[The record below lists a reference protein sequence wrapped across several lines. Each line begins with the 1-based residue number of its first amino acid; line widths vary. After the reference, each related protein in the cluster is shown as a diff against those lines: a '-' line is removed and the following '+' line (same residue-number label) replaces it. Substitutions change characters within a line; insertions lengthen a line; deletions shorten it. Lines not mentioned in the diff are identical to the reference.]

1 MSTINYQLSTVNCQ
15 LTKLDLITK
24 YITEPFQ
31 YEFIQRALIASLMV
45 GISCGLIGTYIM
57 LRRLSLI
64 GDALAHAVLPG
75 VVIGFMVAGKSA
87 LSLFVGALVAG
98 ILTSILISFVERNSK
113 IKEDTSIGI
122 IFTGAFALGILL
134 VSQLKQVHI
143 DLSSYLFGDVL
154 GVSDSDLILSS
165 IITVIIIISVV
176 LFYKQL
182 LVTSF
187 DPTMAHIIGIS
198 TAIVHYFLMTLL
210 SMSIVAGLQSV
221 GVILIIAMLI
231 TPPATAF
238 LLTDKLKK
246 LLLLSCFFGVISA
259 IIGLYLSYHLNFA
272 SGASIVLV
280 SVFFFAMAF
289 LFSPKEG
296 IVIKSLRR
304 IKNSRTNLMEDIIK
318 QMNKNK
324 SGVQTV
330 QLIDSLSDILGIS
343 KSKIITSLKSIKKM
357 ELIDLLNGNYILTE
371 KGQRVADRLVR
382 SHRLWE
388 TYITEKHIVNIE
400 DIHQDAEKYE
410 HILSDDLLAEIDE
423 ELGHPEKDPHGSPIP
438 KKQ

>member
-1 MSTINYQLSTVNCQ
+1 MEI
-15 LTKLDLITK
+15 LTK
-24 YITEPFQ
+24 YFTEPLQ
-31 YEFIQRALIASLMV
+31 YEFIQRALIASFMV

-75 VVIGFMVAGKSA
+75 VVIGFMVAGKNPFT
-87 LSLFVGALVAG
+87 LFLGALAAG
-98 ILTSILISFVERNSK
+98 LLTSILISFVERNSK

-154 GVSDSDLILSS
+154 GVSDSDIILSS
-165 IITVIIIISVV
+165 IITLFIILSVV

-187 DPTMAHIIGIS
+187 DPTLAHIIGIS
-198 TAIVHYFLMTLL
+198 AAVVHYFLMTLL

-238 LLTDKLKK
+238 LLTDKLKR
-246 LLLLSCFFGVISA
+246 LLIYSCIIGIVASV
-259 IIGLYLSYHLNFA
+259 IGLYLSYHFNFA

-280 SVFFFAMAF
+280 SVTIFILTL

-296 IVIKSLRR
+296 LFIKKLKRNR
-304 IKNSRTNLMEDIIK
+304 NSRINLTEDIVKLI
-318 QMNKNK
+318 NKESALTK
-324 SGVQTV
+324 SNE
-330 QLIDSLSDILGIS
+330 IYNYLSGKLGIPE
-343 KSKIITSLKSIKKM
+343 SKIRTSVKALIRNGILVRQNDTF
-357 ELIDLLNGNYILTE
+357 ELTQ
-371 KGQRVADRLVR
+371 KGREVATRLMR

-388 TYITEKHIVNIE
+388 TYITEKQIE
-400 DIHQDAEKYE
+400 GREFIHEDAEKFE
-410 HILSDDLLAEIDE
+410 HILSDDILEEIDE
-423 ELGHPEKDPHGSPIP
+423 ELGRPDTDPHGSPIP
-438 KKQ
+438 KKKTID

>member
-1 MSTINYQLSTVNCQ
+1 MN
-15 LTKLDLITK
+15 LDIFTK

-31 YEFIQRALIASLMV
+31 YEFIQRALVASLMV
-45 GISCGLIGTYIM
+45 GVSCGLIGTYIM

-75 VVIGFMVAGKSA
+75 VVIGFMVAGKGA
-87 LSLFVGALVAG
+87 LSLFVGALTAG

-154 GVSDSDLILSS
+154 GVSDSDLVLSS
-165 IITVIIIISVV
+165 IITVVIIISVV

-198 TAIVHYFLMTLL
+198 TAVVHYFLMTLL

-238 LLTDKLKK
+238 LLTDKLKR
-246 LLLLSCFFGVISA
+246 LLLLSCFFGVLSSV
-259 IIGLYLSYHLNFA
+259 IGLYLSYHLNFA

-296 IVIKSLRR
+296 IVIKGFRR
-304 IKNSRTNLMEDIIK
+304 RKNSRMHLIEDVIK
-318 QMNKNK
+318 QMNMYVPVNTADLT
-324 SGVQTV
+324 GT
-330 QLIDSLSDILGIS
+330 LSDKLGIPA
-343 KSKIITSLKSIKKM
+343 SKIQSVLGRIKNM
-357 ELIDLLNGNYILTE
+357 ELIEFTNGNFSLTE
-371 KGQRVADRLVR
+371 KGKKVADRLIR

-400 DIHQDAEKYE
+400 DIHQDAEKFE
-410 HILSDDLLAEIDE
+410 HVLSDDLLAEIDE
-423 ELGHPEKDPHGSPIP
+423 ELGHPQKDPHGSPIP
-438 KKQ
+438 KKEEQ

>member
-1 MSTINYQLSTVNCQ
+1 
-15 LTKLDLITK
+15 
-24 YITEPFQ
+24 
-31 YEFIQRALIASLMV
+31 
-45 GISCGLIGTYIM
+45 M

-98 ILTSILISFVERNSK
+98 ILTSILISYVERNSK

-198 TAIVHYFLMTLL
+198 TAVVHYFLMTLL

-246 LLLLSCFFGVISA
+246 LLVLSCFFGVLSSVT
-259 IIGLYLSYHLNFA
+259 GLYLSYHLNFA

-280 SVFFFAMAF
+280 SVFIFSLAF

-304 IKNSRTNLMEDIIK
+304 RKNSRMNLIEDIIK
-318 QMNKNK
+318 QINKNK
-324 SGVQTV
+324 ADNDRAK
-330 QLIDSLSDILGIS
+330 LIENLSEVLGIS
-343 KSKIITSLKSIKKM
+343 KSKINHSLNRIIKM
-357 ELIDLLNGNYILTE
+357 ELIEPSNGNYNLTKKGE
-371 KGQRVADRLVR
+371 KVAERLVR

-388 TYITEKHIVNIE
+388 TYITEKNIVNIE